1 MTDSQT
7 SQVGPAICYQ
17 EVEALPEQ
25 QSRVDLAFD
34 MLFEEVVKAELKYQ
48 PHRTLLCKSQLTPM
62 NS

>member
-25 QSRVDLAFD
+25 QRKVDLAFD
-34 MLFEEVVKAELKYQ
+34 LLFEEVLRAGFSYPRSPQ
-48 PHRTLLCKSQLTPM
+48 IPLLTTM
-62 NS
+62 DN